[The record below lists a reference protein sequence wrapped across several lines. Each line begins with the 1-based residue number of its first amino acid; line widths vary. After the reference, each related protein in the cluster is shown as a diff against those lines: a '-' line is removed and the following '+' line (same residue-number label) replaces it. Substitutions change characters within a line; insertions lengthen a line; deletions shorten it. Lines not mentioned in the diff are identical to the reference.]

1 MEIKRMKPAIKGI
14 KQKLDKSADYK
25 SEISNL
31 EYMLYL
37 KDGRIE
43 HLEKQLRM
51 FKRIVLLNG
60 IIYTIMVIVQLY
72 YT

>member
-1 MEIKRMKPAIKGI
+1 MEIKRMKPTIKSI
-14 KQKLDKSADYK
+14 KRNLEKAGDCKR
-25 SEISNL
+25 EISNL

-37 KDGRIE
+37 KDGCIE

-72 YT
+72 YK